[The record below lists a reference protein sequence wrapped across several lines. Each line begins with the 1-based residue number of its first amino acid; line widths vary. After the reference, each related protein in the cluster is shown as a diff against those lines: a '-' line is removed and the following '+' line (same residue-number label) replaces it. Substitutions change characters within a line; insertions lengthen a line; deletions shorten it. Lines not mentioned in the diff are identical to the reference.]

1 MRKEQAKELVRMIF
15 GDEIANDSDI
25 VDFYLQVNKDATQ
38 EYADEQ
44 TLGFADWIV
53 DNPSIGCVEKW
64 TRCEITTTELLT
76 IYKQENG
83 II

>member
-15 GDEIANDSDI
+15 GDETANDSDI

-44 TLGFADWIV
+44 
-53 DNPSIGCVEKW
+53 SIGFLEWIFKSNIIVN
-64 TRCEITTTELLT
+64 RPSPSELLT
-76 IYKQENG
+76 IYKQHNG

>member
-15 GDEIANDSDI
+15 GDETANDSDI

-44 TLGFADWIV
+44 
-53 DNPSIGCVEKW
+53 SIGFLEWIFKSNIIVN
-64 TRCEITTTELLT
+64 RLSPSELLT